1 MNDMTELEE
10 KLFDA
15 EAAKRLKTNSKV
27 YSDKEVRG
35 KAADDNSPL
44 DPNDGWE

>member
-1 MNDMTELEE
+1 MNDMTVLEE
-10 KLFDA
+10 KFFDA
-15 EAAKRLKTNSKV
+15 EAAKRLKAKTKV

-35 KAADDNSPL
+35 QKADDISPL